1 MKKWLILLAAMMLLL
16 GAIGCSDDDDGPTG
30 GGNTSTETSVW
41 NATGGYWNS
50 NIDATSTEDFTY
62 FSFTTKDTVTIATA
76 KPADGFAAGWD
87 IAFRRE
93 EIKTNGGAFATNGG
107 DVEAVS
113 LGARAFDGV
122 TIADTNGVSW
132 ESDVIEH
139 FIDEWYDYN
148 PVTHSLTMN
157 QNVYSM
163 VDASGEHYVKFQV
176 DSIVGGGAPPAM
188 GTVYMKYFY
197 QSAANSLD
205 LSGST
210 TAVSFTAGSTP
221 VYFDFSS
228 GGLVTPSDPTN
239 SLEWDLSFFSYEI
252 GQNSGPNGT
261 GDCAAFLAW
270 GELTDPTDIDGFTAQ
285 PGGAPLFPDIAGS
298 ALTDWYTYTG
308 PPLHQL
314 PSNSEVYLLKT
325 GDKIYKLR
333 IESYYG
339 EDGAS
344 ASGNYN
350 FIWAEL

>member
-16 GAIGCSDDDDGPTG
+16 GAVGCSDDDDGPTG
-30 GGNTSTETSVW
+30 GGNTNTETSVW
-41 NATGGYWNS
+41 NATGGYWSS
-50 NIDATSTEDFTY
+50 NIDATSTEAFTY
-62 FSFTTKDTVTIATA
+62 FSFTTKDTATIATA
-76 KPADGFAAGWD
+76 KAAGGFATGWD

-93 EIKTNGGAFATNGG
+93 EVKTNGGSSATNGG

-113 LGARAFDGV
+113 LGVVDFGAV
-122 TIADTNGVSW
+122 TIADTTGVSW

-148 PVTHSLTMN
+148 PQTHSLTIN
-157 QNVYSM
+157 QYVYSM
-163 VDASGEHYVKFQV
+163 VDATGEHYVKFQV

-197 QSAANSLD
+197 QTAASSLD
-205 LSGST
+205 LSGAT
-210 TAVSFTAGSTP
+210 TSVSFVAGSTP

-228 GGLVTPSDPTN
+228 GGLVTPADPAN
-239 SLEWDLSFFSYEI
+239 SLDWDISFFSYEI
-252 GQNSGPNGT
+252 GQNSGPNGI

-270 GELTDPTDIDGFTAQ
+270 GELIDPTDIDGFTAQ

-298 ALTDWYTYTG
+298 ALADWYTYTG

-325 GDKIYKLR
+325 GDKVYKLR

-344 ASGNYN
+344 NSGNYH